1 MINAEKYDILDE
13 SEFNSEI
20 REGKFVDF
28 SIYEKEFIKNNFK
41 EKYNGYYTVVNSESI
56 LVSNSPFK
64 NSKYIKEIIYLSVG
78 KTTNRTMLI
87 GQLFDEW
94 YLVYIHKY
102 TQSGNNES
110 QKFYKCDQLDSVID
124 LLNVETKKN
133 KIFNKEEFDKKV
145 LYKNKLN
152 KVFSIIKSM
161 NSKEFDKLYNKLV
174 K

>member
-1 MINAEKYDILDE
+1 MISTEKYDILDE

-28 SIYEKEFIKNNFK
+28 SSYEKEFIKKNFK
-41 EKYNGYYTVVNSESI
+41 EKYNGYYTIVDSENF
-56 LVSNSPFK
+56 LLSNTPFK

-87 GQLFDEW
+87 SQLFDEW
-94 YLVYIHKY
+94 YLVYIHKH
-102 TQSGNNES
+102 TLSGNNES
-110 QKFYKCDQLDSVID
+110 EKFYKCDQLDSVIG
-124 LLNVETKKN
+124 LLNVETKNN

-145 LYKNKLN
+145 LYKNKL
-152 KVFSIIKSM
+152 KRVFRVIKSM
-161 NSKEFDKLYNKLV
+161 NSKEFDKLYNNLV